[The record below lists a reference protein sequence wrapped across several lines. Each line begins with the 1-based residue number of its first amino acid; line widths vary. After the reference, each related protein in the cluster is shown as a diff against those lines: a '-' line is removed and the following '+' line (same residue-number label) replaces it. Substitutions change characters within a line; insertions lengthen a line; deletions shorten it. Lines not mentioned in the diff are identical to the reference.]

1 MIALVYTWNL
11 YLQVDPDYEPAEMET
26 RTVFGLQMTQK
37 HNDAIINKLVFK
49 NVVTSKTDVSADNL

>member
-1 MIALVYTWNL
+1 
-11 YLQVDPDYEPAEMET
+11 MET